1 MAALPTAGT
10 QSAEQALA
18 DMLPRIQELKDLS
31 GEPLEGAMKD
41 LKGALLANP
50 AAAAIMLPEDI
61 GEMVAALRRMTGQTI
76 AEASKAKVTGERR
89 KKQIPLSAEAMQA
102 ALDEL

>member
-18 DMLPRIQELKDLS
+18 DMLPRIQELKELS
-31 GEPLEGAMKD
+31 GEALEGAMKD

-61 GEMVAALRRMTGQTI
+61 GEMVAALRRMTGQTV
-76 AEASKAKVTGERR
+76 AEASKAKATGERR
-89 KKQIPLSAEAMQA
+89 KKSIPLSAEAMQA